1 MTAMSEKEESNSPAS
16 DSVRVMEEGTRTP
29 TPGPPS
35 APTLGPPGAPNG
47 PVLPRWRLISLFI
60 SVCFGLFLSL
70 IDTTIVAT
78 ALFTIGED
86 LKTINSINWVALAY
100 TLSYLGCAVLFA
112 RMADVTGRRNAYV
125 AAFIIFFAFSLGCGF
140 SQTLNQLIACRVLQ
154 GIGGSGLYSLA
165 FVIMPEIA
173 PQPKMQQLTGA
184 VIGAVVA
191 MAGVL
196 GPVVGGA
203 ITHGTTWRWIF
214 WINAP
219 IGIIPL
225 IAFIIAWP
233 KPHQIHHP
241 ERRPLKQLDFL
252 GAGLVIAA
260 SVLVVFSFQE
270 AGLRADVWNQAIF
283 VAPLVV
289 GVVLWFALFGWE
301 VLAARKWESTLMTMF
316 PLRLIKRRVFMGH
329 FVTTLLAGFP
339 YFMVIYAL
347 PLRIQVVNGRSQL
360 TAGVSLMPMLGS
372 VAVAST
378 ISGMVNSKKD
388 FIFPTLFAG
397 AILMTIGSGALS
409 SLENAVALPAKMYG
423 FEVFVGLGF
432 GLMVSTVSMGASLEC
447 ELRDRTV
454 AQGIVAQARVL
465 GGSIGIAASTAI
477 LGILQSSRLIKTH
490 LVTSFQLETFQNSA
504 HEMSP
509 TQLEAVR
516 QTYSDSFSESMKVCA
531 AISGACVLATLLTF
545 RKQKMDIMGRRKEQF
560 IDNMKYVA
568 GQKREAALKA
578 EEKQREAGQAAQKS

>member
-1 MTAMSEKEESNSPAS
+1 MSEKESSTPASNSL
-16 DSVRVMEEGTRTP
+16 RMMEEGAP
-29 TPGPPS
+29 PQGPPI
-35 APTLGPPGAPNG
+35 LGPPGAPNE
-47 PVLPRWRLISLFI
+47 PILPKWRLICLFV

-86 LKTINSINWVALAY
+86 LKAIGSINWVALAY

-140 SQTLNQLIACRVLQ
+140 SQTLHQLIACRVLQ

-165 FVIMPEIA
+165 FVIIPEIA

-191 MAGVL
+191 IAGVL

-241 ERRPLKQLDFL
+241 ERRSLKQLDFL
-252 GAGLVIAA
+252 GAGLIIAA

-270 AGLRADVWNQAIF
+270 AGLRADVWNNAIF
-283 VAPLVV
+283 IAPLVV
-289 GVVLWFALFGWE
+289 GIILWIALFGWE
-301 VLAARKWESTLMTMF
+301 VVAARKWESTLMTMF

-339 YFMVIYAL
+339 YFMVIYSL
-347 PLRIQVVNGRSQL
+347 PLRVQVVNGRSQL
-360 TAGVSLMPMLGS
+360 TAGVSLMPMLGA

-378 ISGMVNSKKD
+378 VSGMVNSKKD
-388 FIFPTLFAG
+388 FIFITLLAG
-397 AILMTIGSGALS
+397 AILMTIGTATLS
-409 SLENAVALPAKMYG
+409 SLENVVALPAKMYG
-423 FEVFVGLGF
+423 FQVFVGLGF

-447 ELRDRTV
+447 ELKDRTV
-454 AQGIVAQARVL
+454 AQGIVAQSRVL

-477 LGILQSSRLIKTH
+477 LGIHQNSQLIKTH
-490 LVTSFQLETFQNSA
+490 IVTSFQLETLQNSVRD
-504 HEMSP
+504 MTP
-509 TQLEAVR
+509 FQLSAVR

-560 IDNMKYVA
+560 IDNMKFV
-568 GQKREAALKA
+568 
-578 EEKQREAGQAAQKS
+578 AAQKQKAAAVKAAPASKS

>member
-1 MTAMSEKEESNSPAS
+1 MSEQELSTLAS
-16 DSVRVMEEGTRTP
+16 GIRGMEEA
-29 TPGPPS
+29 GPP
-35 APTLGPPGAPNG
+35 PRGPPGAPNER
-47 PVLPRWRLISLFI
+47 VLPKWRLICLFVSI
-60 SVCFGLFLSL
+60 CFGLFLSL

-86 LKTINSINWVALAY
+86 LETTNSVNWVALAY
-100 TLSYLGCAVLFA
+100 TLSYLCCAVLFA

-140 SQTLNQLIACRVLQ
+140 AQTLNQLIACRVLQ

-165 FVIMPEIA
+165 FVIIVEIA

-184 VIGAVVA
+184 IIGAVVA

-219 IGIIPL
+219 IGILPL
-225 IAFIIAWP
+225 VTFIIAWP
-233 KPHQIHHP
+233 KPNQIYHR
-241 ERRPLKQLDFL
+241 ERRALKQLDFL

-270 AGLRADVWNQAIF
+270 AGLGADAWNQAIF

-301 VLAARKWESTLMTMF
+301 VLAARFWEATLMTMF

-339 YFMVIYAL
+339 YFMVIYSL
-347 PLRIQVVNGRSQL
+347 PLRIQVVNERSQL
-360 TAGVSLMPMLGS
+360 TAGVSLMPMLGA
-372 VAVAST
+372 VAAAST
-378 ISGMVNSKKD
+378 ISGSLNSRKD
-388 FIFPTLFAG
+388 FIFPTLLVG
-397 AILMTIGSGALS
+397 AILMTIGTAALS
-409 SLENAVALPAKMYG
+409 SLDNTIPLPAKMYG
-423 FEVFVGLGF
+423 FEVFVGMGF
-432 GLMVSTVSMGASLEC
+432 GLMVSTVSLGASLEC
-447 ELRDRTV
+447 ELRDSTV

-465 GGSIGIAASTAI
+465 GGSIGIAASTSI
-477 LGILQSSRLIKTH
+477 LGTLQNSHLIKPH
-490 LVTSFQLETFQNSA
+490 LITASQLETLQTSA
-504 HEMSP
+504 RTMTPAQIS
-509 TQLEAVR
+509 AVR
-516 QTYSDSFSESMKVCA
+516 QTYSDSFSEGMKVCA
-531 AISGACVLATLLTF
+531 AISGACVIATLLTF
-545 RKQKMDIMGRRKEQF
+545 KRQKMDILGRRKEQY
-560 IDNMKYVA
+560 IENR
-568 GQKREAALKA
+568 GW
-578 EEKQREAGQAAQKS
+578 EAGRRQGKEVNSQSQIGSEAS